1 MNAAEHRRFGRRS
14 PDVLGAKADSS
25 RERNVRYWLEQLGER
40 RVLSWLLELSA
51 RRGVAH
57 PR

>member
-40 RVLSWLLELSA
+40 RVLSWL
-51 RRGVAH
+51 
-57 PR
+57 